1 MTYFWIKTIAGIL
14 VVTTLSTSYY
24 LKTGHA
30 WIFTVAIISAL
41 IEIPLSY
48 YQEKKKNKQP
58 KSSINSQAVY
68 Q

>member
-14 VVTTLSTSYY
+14 VVAIISTSYY
-24 LKTGHA
+24 LKTGHT
-30 WIFTVAIISAL
+30 WIFIVAIISAL

-58 KSSINSQAVY
+58 KSLINSQAVY

>member
-30 WIFTVAIISAL
+30 WIFIVAVISAL

-48 YQEKKKNKQP
+48 YQEKKKNK
-58 KSSINSQAVY
+58 
-68 Q
+68 